1 MLAIV
6 GGAVAALAWGTATL
20 CASRAAGVLGSRVLL
35 GWVMLIG
42 LFASLPIMA
51 AEPLPPLDAEAWV
64 LLAIAGFGN
73 VLGLLL
79 AYTAF
84 STGKVSIAAPITST
98 EGAGAALIAILL
110 GETVGLPVLLALGIA
125 AAGVVLVSWERPT
138 QVADSVPP
146 VPVGDPALVA
156 SAEVAGAVTERSD
169 TRRTAILAISAAAL
183 FAAGLYAA
191 GRIGAELG
199 LGLTVLP
206 SRLVGVAF
214 VTIPLL
220 LRRQL
225 RITRGTLPL
234 VITMGLLEVVGVIG
248 IAFGARDAIAI
259 TAVISSQFAAVAVIG
274 AYLLFGE
281 RLQRH
286 QVGGIALIGVGVA
299 GVALLRALA

>member
-42 LFASLPIMA
+42 LIASLPIMA
-51 AEPLPPLDAEAWV
+51 AEPLPALDTEAWA

-79 AYTAF
+79 AYTAL
-84 STGKVSIAAPITST
+84 SAGKVSIVAPITST

-110 GETVGLPVLLALGIA
+110 GEVVGVPVLLALAIA
-125 AAGVVLVSWERPT
+125 AVGVVLVSWERQGNGPED
-138 QVADSVPP
+138 APP

-156 SAEVAGAVTERSD
+156 SAERDATRGVAD
-169 TRRTAILAISAAAL
+169 TRRAVLLAIAAAAL
-183 FAAGLYAA
+183 FAVGLYAT
-191 GRIGAELG
+191 GRIGAELSV
-199 LGLTVLP
+199 GLTVLP
-206 SRLVGVAF
+206 SRLVGVMF

-225 RITRGTLPL
+225 RVTRGTLPL

-286 QVGGIALIGVGVA
+286 QVGGIVLIGIGVA
-299 GVALLRALA
+299 SVALLRATA